1 MGARAGTLTVIGV
14 TVAAGAFLG
23 SALSQ
28 HWRAGEVAV
37 EAPAPR
43 AAAERVR
50 VEVLNGSGKSGLAR
64 GATDLLREDG
74 FDVVYFGNAKESG
87 LDSSLVLD
95 RVGRVD
101 MARAV
106 ADALGIRSV
115 TSAPDSNL
123 YLDVTVVLG
132 AEWSRPTVEPT
143 VVSAP
148 LPWWSP
154 KRWFPRAE
162 STGANPT
169 GPVANPKR

>member
-1 MGARAGTLTVIGV
+1 VGARAGTLTVIGV

-28 HWRAGEVAV
+28 HWRASEVAV
-37 EAPAPR
+37 EAPTQR
-43 AAAERVR
+43 VSERVR

-64 GATDLLREDG
+64 GATDLLREGG

-87 LDSSLVLD
+87 LDSSVVLD

-115 TSAPDSNL
+115 ASAPDSNL
-123 YLDVTVVLG
+123 YLDVTVMLG
-132 AEWSRPTVEPT
+132 AEWSRPNLAPT
-143 VVSAP
+143 PVSAP

-154 KRWFPRAE
+154 KRWFPKPE